1 MADRTFHLS
10 LLALTLLCIA
20 AALGLTAIDATQ
32 PAFIVALTGLGLVI
46 GLLLKRMRGMSLRK
60 RERVDLHAQLKI
72 YQKREQRLFRQL
84 RDVVE
89 AAGSLADAVILLDTH
104 GRVRWFNL
112 AAVQLLGVKST
123 HVGHPLIPAF
133 EGSEF
138 ADWLKT
144 THIHNLTENTDANAQ
159 PEAQADANAQPET
172 QADANADTDTDEND
186 DAYMDAGAKAEAEAK
201 LRASLEAHIDMKAP
215 ADPSRHVSLTL
226 MPFGERQHIILGR
239 DISALSRLEKVRRD
253 FVSNVS
259 HELRTPLTVIYGYLE
274 LMDPSDAE
282 SLAPMISEMRMQSQ
296 RMRQI
301 VEDLLI
307 LSRLETGE
315 ALPEETIDMLPV
327 LEALRAE
334 AEALSRGKHNISVE
348 VGTTA
353 QVRGSKHHLHSAF
366 SNLVSNATRYTP
378 DGGNIVIRWKITPS
392 GDAEF
397 SVQDSGIGIAPDQ
410 RNRLTERFYR
420 VSSSRSRD
428 SGGTGLGLSI
438 VKHVLNL
445 HQSRLEIDSE
455 LGKGSTFICILD
467 ASRVISSQEETTHE

>member
-20 AALGLTAIDATQ
+20 AAFVLTATGATQ
-32 PAFIVALTGLGLVI
+32 PALIVALTGLGLVV

-60 RERVDLHAQLKI
+60 RKRVDLHAQLKI

-159 PEAQADANAQPET
+159 PETQAET
-172 QADANADTDTDEND
+172 QADAHTNADTDEDD

-274 LMDPSDAE
+274 LMDPSDAD
-282 SLAPMISEMRMQSQ
+282 SLAPMIAEMRMQSQ

-348 VGTTA
+348 SGTTA

-445 HQSRLEIDSE
+445 HQGRLEIESE
-455 LGKGSTFICILD
+455 LGKGSTFICVLD
-467 ASRVISSQEETTHE
+467 ASRVISSQEEAISE